1 MVDKISSAIH
11 AINMYHTFIKTVGVT
26 FRARHY
32 IIKADKG
39 HELKS
44 IITQSQLF
52 LQTSQY

>member
-1 MVDKISSAIH
+1 MVDKMH
-11 AINMYHTFIKTVGVT
+11 AINMYYTFIKTLGVT

-39 HELKS
+39 QELKR